1 MGVEQVIKLNIVPQK
16 NPPHVRVTEYD
27 SGVNSWVIV
36 ANLFKDELPWEPPAG
51 TTAAIEGTKKD
62 GSVFRT
68 NGHVMYWSDEPSVM
82 FTLESN
88 MTDVPGAAWVKIVLT
103 INDSKLAT
111 CGFWLDVD
119 KAGADASAIVSGNGF
134 EEVISE
140 AFENYLDEHG
150 TAPIGS
156 GVNSVNGKSGV
167 VVLKTSDLQNDSGF
181 LGESDADRLS
191 RHNLLLDYPA
201 SEYTNGITFAPA
213 DDGGVRVSGTAAGDS
228 FYNFYHNMSAI
239 PNNLRIGKTYRAHYD
254 GSSNVKFH
262 FWFYKDGKYFS
273 GYTITG
279 DRNDLVV
286 PDGINGMVIR
296 LSVDS
301 GTVVD
306 EIVHPAIMSDLTNA
320 EVISRAVQYPSLTAK
335 QKSDIL
341 SLISEYKS
349 VKSRIDYD
357 YDSTML
363 SFLDAADTYTS
374 GNKLR
379 LCCDTFAELIW
390 GGVSAS
396 TFSDAST
403 SYTGNI
409 VKAFDWGYF
418 SPHMIRQRTVGLA
431 SRDSS
436 GNIIEFYGFRTIG
449 NTVNKSYSYN
459 TRYTSGGTL
468 LNSQKWL
475 GGLSANDLANELYLG
490 GYEVPPSKA
499 DVGDLVFYTAT
510 PYASASDEFP
520 QFNSAFRQIFHV
532 AIITA
537 RINGFFEVAEVTSE
551 NNGASPL
558 VVRSIFSEDD
568 FLCARSGFMQRYAV
582 MFARHPA
589 AFGAE
594 GNVPEKFQNIPTRL

>member
-1 MGVEQVIKLNIVPQK
+1 MALVYQKLTLEVTPGAT
-16 NPPHVRVTEYD
+16 PPVLHVTEYD
-27 SGVNSWVIV
+27 INMQIDVTFTQRGQPYEIPS
-36 ANLFKDELPWEPPAG
+36 G
-51 TTAAIEGTKKD
+51 TTANVEGTLARHP
-62 GSVFRT
+62 FRVNCDV
-68 NGHVMYWSDEPSVM
+68 NGNTVTFILTKS
-82 FTLESN
+82 
-88 MTDVPGAAWVKIVLT
+88 MTAYAGRAWTKIVLT
-103 INDSKLAT
+103 NNTWPVST

-119 KAGADASAIVSGNGF
+119 LAGVEAETVINSSGF
-134 EEVISE
+134 EEQLQT
-140 AFENYLDEHG
+140 AFTEYLEKHG
-150 TAPIGS
+150 TAPVGS
-156 GVNSVNGKSGV
+156 GVSSVNGKSGV
-167 VVLKTSDLQNDSGF
+167 AVLKTSDLENDSGF
-181 LGESDADRLS
+181 LGESDADRLNY
-191 RHNLLLDYPA
+191 HNLLLDYPA
-201 SEYTNGITFAPA
+201 SEYTNGIAFTQTG
-213 DDGGVRVSGTAAGDS
+213 DGGVRVSGTAAGDS

-239 PNNLRIGKTYRAHYD
+239 PSNLHIGKTYRAHYD

-279 DRNDLVV
+279 DRNDLVI

-301 GTVVD
+301 GLTVNEV
-306 EIVHPAIMSDLTNA
+306 VHPRIMSSITN
-320 EVISRAVQYPSLTAK
+320 EEMISRSALYPSLTAK
-335 QKSDIL
+335 QKRDIL

-349 VKSRIDYD
+349 VKSRIYYD
-357 YDSTML
+357 YDSTIL

-374 GNKLR
+374 GNKIR

-396 TFSDAST
+396 TFPDAST

-475 GGLSANDLANELYLG
+475 GGLGANDLANELYLG

-537 RINGFFEVAEVTSE
+537 RINGFFEVAEITSE

-558 VVRSIFSEDD
+558 VTRSIFSEDD

-589 AFGAE
+589 AFGIV